1 VAFEIGQRVGDYEVV
16 SMLGAG
22 GMGRVYR
29 VRNLISDR
37 TEAMKVLL
45 PDLVVEQDLAGRFI
59 SEIRMLASFDHPNI
73 AQFYT
78 AFQVDNQLVMMMEF
92 VEGYT
97 LEQLATQ
104 GPLPESDTINYMQ
117 QVLSALSY
125 AHGRGVVHRDIKP
138 ANIMLTSHG
147 VVKLMDFGI
156 AKAQREVD
164 LTRPGTTMGS
174 LYYMSPEQVR
184 GEAVDARSDIYS
196 IGIMMYELMAGRRP
210 FEADSA
216 YAILNQQCN
225 VAPQPPVEINP
236 QLPAALSEII
246 LCALQKD
253 PANRFQNAQAV
264 HNALCQVAA
273 RPDSTLTA
281 EGVPFTPVVIP
292 GTAQPAT
299 SRPATSQPPTSQPP
313 TYQPPTYQ
321 PPTSQPVTSQPVTS
335 QPATYQPAAA
345 QPAAMAAAPASSSHR
360 GAWITVGALAVL
372 VVLAAAAVGLPH
384 LFHTSAKTDS
394 DSTVPTASGT
404 ASVAAPPPA
413 ASVAAPPAA
422 PVSPPVASVQ
432 PPAAPVPAPTAAPT
446 TPAQTTTGNAP
457 KTPVIKNDRPPTP
470 PRPAYKPGGGTPS
483 EVTKQPDNT
492 GPTAQEVQ
500 QAHEQKIQLD
510 SRASSVSASVES
522 LKRQQEAEGLGLRQD
537 MAGAYARMN
546 SYLRLANDNLNNGN
560 IAAASSYMDKADK
573 EISTLESF
581 FGR

>member
-1 VAFEIGQRVGDYEVV
+1 MAFEIGQRVGDYEVV

-196 IGIMMYELMAGRRP
+196 IGVMMYELMAGRRP

-253 PANRFQNAQAV
+253 PACAFRT
-264 HNALCQVAA
+264 HKRCIMHCA
-273 RPDSTLTA
+273 RLLRGLMARLQRKGFRLLRWLSRGPLSL
-281 EGVPFTPVVIP
+281 PPP
-292 GTAQPAT
+292 GLPLI
-299 SRPATSQPPTSQPP
+299 SLPLISLPLISLPPS
-313 TYQPPTYQ
+313 
-321 PPTSQPVTSQPVTS
+321 
-335 QPATYQPAAA
+335 QPAAA
-345 QPAAMAAAPASSSHR
+345 QPAAASLPRWQRHR
-360 GAWITVGALAVL
+360 
-372 VVLAAAAVGLPH
+372 H
-384 LFHTSAKTDS
+384 
-394 DSTVPTASGT
+394 
-404 ASVAAPPPA
+404 
-413 ASVAAPPAA
+413 
-422 PVSPPVASVQ
+422 
-432 PPAAPVPAPTAAPT
+432 
-446 TPAQTTTGNAP
+446 
-457 KTPVIKNDRPPTP
+457 
-470 PRPAYKPGGGTPS
+470 RPA
-483 EVTKQPDNT
+483 
-492 GPTAQEVQ
+492 TAE
-500 QAHEQKIQLD
+500 H
-510 SRASSVSASVES
+510 
-522 LKRQQEAEGLGLRQD
+522 G
-537 MAGAYARMN
+537 
-546 SYLRLANDNLNNGN
+546 
-560 IAAASSYMDKADK
+560 
-573 EISTLESF
+573 
-581 FGR
+581 

>member
-45 PDLVVEQDLAGRFI
+45 PDLVVEQDLASRFI

-253 PANRFQNAQAV
+253 PACRFQNAQAV

-292 GTAQPAT
+292 GAAQPAT
-299 SRPATSQPPTSQPP
+299 SRPATFPPATPQPS

-321 PPTSQPVTSQPVTS
+321 PV
-335 QPATYQPAAA
+335 TYQPAAA

-372 VVLAAAAVGLPH
+372 VVLAAAAAGLPH

-394 DSTVPTASGT
+394 DSTVPTASTT

-413 ASVAAPPAA
+413 APALPPAA
-422 PVSPPVASVQ
+422 AVPPPA
-432 PPAAPVPAPTAAPT
+432 AAPVPAPAAVPT
-446 TPAQTTTGNAP
+446 TPYHTTPGNAP
-457 KTPVIKNDRPPTP
+457 KTPVIKNDRPSTP
-470 PRPAYKPGGGTPS
+470 PRPVYKPGGSPPA
-483 EVTKQPDNT
+483 EVTKQPDNA

-510 SRASSVSASVES
+510 ARASSVSASVEG

-537 MAGAYARMN
+537 MAGAYSRMN

-581 FGR
+581 FGK